1 LKSSSYFIIITIFF
15 LYHSSGNPVS
25 YYDSHLQILQ
35 EEKGVLLSL
44 ERSLTERCT
53 QLEDEVK
60 HQHMI
65 SSKSSKMGST
75 PEDEG
80 ISSSDQPSSG
90 EENSGSPLA
99 RRRDVIE
106 LKVEGPPL
114 LRETSVDQQDSEEEE
129 TTIEEV
135 MEELRNIIN
144 DAESEDRARMQLEQ
158 ELEVSRSRFVL

>member
-1 LKSSSYFIIITIFF
+1 MPTIHFQTQKFIFNIF
-15 LYHSSGNPVS
+15 
-25 YYDSHLQILQ
+25 QILQ

-53 QLEDEVK
+53 QLEVEVK
-60 HQHMI
+60 HQHII

-106 LKVEGPPL
+106 LKVEGPPM
-114 LRETSVDQQDSEEEE
+114 LRETSVDQQDSEEE

-158 ELEVSRSRFVL
+158 ELEVSRSR